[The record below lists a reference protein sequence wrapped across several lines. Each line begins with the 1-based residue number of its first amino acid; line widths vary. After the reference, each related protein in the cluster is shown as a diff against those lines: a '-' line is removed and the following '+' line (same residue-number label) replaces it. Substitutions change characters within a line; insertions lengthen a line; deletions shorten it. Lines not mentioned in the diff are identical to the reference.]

1 MEAQLSSIDVFLL
14 VVRWLHLVS
23 AAAWVGGSLF
33 YLIVLRPALRRSPE
47 SPRAIQVASASEFG
61 AVVDICI
68 FVLVATGIILAFN
81 RLTQDAIGVPYVT
94 TLGVKIALSA
104 WMFVLALDRRRRPI
118 PAYSSSVTPS
128 PAPTKLRMI
137 GRALSGYNGVVVL
150 GVVVFFLSD
159 LLRLLFD
166 LG

>member
-1 MEAQLSSIDVFLL
+1 MSSADVFLL

-33 YLIVLRPALRRSPE
+33 YLVVLRPALRRSPE

-61 AVVDICI
+61 TIVDICI

-81 RLTQDAIGVPYVT
+81 RLTEDAIGVPYVT
-94 TLGVKIALSA
+94 ILGVKIALSA
-104 WMFVLALDRRRRPI
+104 WMFVLALDRRRRAGT
-118 PAYSSSVTPS
+118 AYPSSVAPL
-128 PAPTKLRMI
+128 PEPTKVRKI
-137 GRALSGYNGVVVL
+137 GRALSVYNGIVVL
-150 GVVVFFLSD
+150 GIAVFFLSD

>member
-1 MEAQLSSIDVFLL
+1 MSPIDVFLL
-14 VVRWLHLVS
+14 VVRWLHLIS

-33 YLIVLRPALRRSPE
+33 YLVVLRPAVRRSPE

-61 AVVDICI
+61 TIVDICI

-81 RLTQDAIGVPYVT
+81 RLTEDAIGVPYVT
-94 TLGVKIALSA
+94 TLAIKIALST
-104 WMFVLALDRRRRPI
+104 WMFVLALDRRRSPG
-118 PAYSSSVTPS
+118 PAHISSVTPL
-128 PAPTKLRMI
+128 PAQTKLRTI
-137 GRALSGYNGVVVL
+137 GRALSGYNGIVVL
-150 GVVVFFLSD
+150 GFVVFFLSD